1 MNHTLWAE
9 IFVLGVVLTNF
20 RLLAS
25 SRLLVLINTM
35 QIQAISLSAIP
46 IALAPSALPFR
57 LVLLAMITLAV
68 KGWILPRLLKR
79 AVQKTNIQ
87 REIEPFVRYEFSILL
102 GIILWGLCFYISHR
116 FKTDA
121 NLTSH
126 FLLPSALFSLMTGL
140 LIIVSRRK
148 ALTQVIGYLTM
159 ENGVYLF
166 GAALAIEEPL
176 LVEMGVLL
184 DVFVAVFIMGITIY
198 QINSEFDHIDT
209 DRLSELKD

>member
-1 MNHTLWAE
+1 
-9 IFVLGVVLTNF
+9 
-20 RLLAS
+20 
-25 SRLLVLINTM
+25 
-35 QIQAISLSAIP
+35 
-46 IALAPSALPFR
+46 
-57 LVLLAMITLAV
+57 
-68 KGWILPRLLKR
+68 
-79 AVQKTNIQ
+79 
-87 REIEPFVRYEFSILL
+87 
-102 GIILWGLCFYISHR
+102 
-116 FKTDA
+116 

>member
-1 MNHTLWAE
+1 MNNALWAD

-25 SRLLVLINTM
+25 SRLLTLINTM
-35 QIQAISLSAIP
+35 QIQAIALCAIP
-46 IALAPSALPFR
+46 LALTSSAWPFG
-57 LVLLAMITLAV
+57 LMGLAVVTLAV

-79 AVQKTNIQ
+79 AVQKTDVQ
-87 REIEPFVRYEFSILL
+87 REIEPFVGYNSSVLL
-102 GIILWGLCFYISHR
+102 GIILLGVCFVISDP
-116 FKTDA
+116 FKTA
-121 NLTSH
+121 AILPSH
-126 FLLPSALFSLMTGL
+126 FLLPSALFSLLTGL
-140 LIIVSRRK
+140 MIIISRRK